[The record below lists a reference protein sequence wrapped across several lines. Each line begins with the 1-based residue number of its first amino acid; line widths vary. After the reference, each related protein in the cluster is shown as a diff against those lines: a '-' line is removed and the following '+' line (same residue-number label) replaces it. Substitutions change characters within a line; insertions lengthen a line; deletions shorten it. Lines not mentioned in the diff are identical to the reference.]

1 LKSTQALGFPCHP
14 RLSYVKIVATVSFF
28 FSFFF
33 FNATFKFGFGF
44 WYDFFLFGLHFF
56 VCFTQFLFYFCWE
69 PKEPKEK
76 RIARWGNFPAQVFF
90 LLFFLRFFVFFFFC
104 CISFGFL
111 GTSLRASQKQLGRLL
126 LIVLF
131 EYFTAGIA
139 ATLRLMASLVVT
151 PLGGGGLGY
160 IFSALFFVCLCVR
173 NY

>member
-1 LKSTQALGFPCHP
+1 MPSTLIIRKNCCH
-14 RLSYVKIVATVSFF
+14 SFVF
-28 FSFFF
+28 LFFFF

-90 LLFFLRFFVFFFFC
+90 YCFSFGFSYSFFC
-104 CISFGFL
+104 CISVGFL

-151 PLGGGGLGY
+151 PLGGGRSGIY
-160 IFSALFFVCLCVR
+160 LFCSFFCLFVC
-173 NY
+173 

>member
-1 LKSTQALGFPCHP
+1 MLLLSLVLGFGM
-14 RLSYVKIVATVSFF
+14 IFF
-28 FSFFF
+28 
-33 FNATFKFGFGF
+33 
-44 WYDFFLFGLHFF
+44 YLDFTSLCVLLNF
-56 VCFTQFLFYFCWE
+56 CFTFAGNQRNRKKKELLVGEIFLH
-69 PKEPKEK
+69 K
-76 RIARWGNFPAQVFF
+76 FF
-90 LLFFLRFFVFFFFC
+90 LLFSFGFSYSFFC